1 MANRIRQIDEKVQ
14 PVQIAL
20 AQINVEAAA
29 RKAGVPP
36 RTLGYDLKK
45 VEAALPDILA
55 NRTPGPKPRCRG
67 VVTAPTGGKGAKQN
81 DLLSLTGR
89 ECS

>member
-14 PVQIAL
+14 PVLIAL

-36 RTLGYDLKK
+36 RTLDYDLKK
-45 VEAALPDILA
+45 VEAALPDILL
-55 NRTPGPKPRCRG
+55 NRTPGPKP
-67 VVTAPTGGKGAKQN
+67 
-81 DLLSLTGR
+81 
-89 ECS
+89 